1 MSTQTSARKPT
12 LHYALSL
19 LAWRPATYVFPV
31 LYDDKSQPLLK
42 DYLRRASNDP
52 EQIRD
57 WFRTSERR
65 PGACHG
71 RD

>member
-12 LHYALSL
+12 LHCVLGL

-42 DYLRRASNDP
+42 DYLRVCRAPSRHSSLILND
-52 EQIRD
+52 
-57 WFRTSERR
+57 
-65 PGACHG
+65 A
-71 RD
+71 